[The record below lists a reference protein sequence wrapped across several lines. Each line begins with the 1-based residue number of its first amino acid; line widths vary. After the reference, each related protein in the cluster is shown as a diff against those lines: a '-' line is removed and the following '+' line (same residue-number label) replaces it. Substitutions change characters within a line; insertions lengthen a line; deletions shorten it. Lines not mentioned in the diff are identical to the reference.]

1 MPEYA
6 ISRRTRNKLINAA
19 GELAAKHGYRNMSMR
34 AIAARAGE
42 NLGSIHYHF
51 GGKKGLLMAMMQAI
65 LAPWIDN
72 PIEATLAPLRRRLKT
87 RAGQTRALRACVH
100 RHFEDLVL
108 TNFPGWHM
116 PVLFQ
121 VLQQR
126 TPLRDLLI
134 KHVMRPTE
142 RVMTEVLQHVRPG
155 ISREDI
161 LLTIH
166 VMIAPIELHCNHSD
180 VLLEQLGKK
189 QYSSAYLAKLEEILT
204 SNLLRQFGL
213 PA

>member
-1 MPEYA
+1 MSEYA
-6 ISRRTRNKLINAA
+6 ISRRTRDKLINAA
-19 GELAAKHGYRNMSMR
+19 GALAAKHGYRNMSMR

-51 GGKKGLLMAMMQAI
+51 GGKKGLLLAMMQAI

-87 RAGQTRALRACVH
+87 RAGQALALRACVH

-108 TNFPGWHM
+108 TNFPWWHM

-180 VLLEQLGKK
+180 VLLEQLGMK

-204 SNLLRQFGL
+204 SNILRQ
-213 PA
+213 